1 MAIAGKVAILPK
13 GEWDSAVTYEKLD
26 AVSYDNALYIA
37 KKPSVGQVP
46 TDGEYWMFCLQS
58 IDYAEFE
65 KIINGTTTVG
75 IADKAINDKNGD
87 DIVDTYAKK
96 DDLTNFQNKDGDSK
110 DNIVT
115 FESSDSTT
123 ADAWTDVAVLAT
135 GEKHSSLFAKISTMF
150 KNIRYI
156 YTHFI
161 KSENILETLE
171 EIVANTQ
178 SGKVAGAL
186 AVKEL
191 NSNLSDIGKS
201 CCFQQSNT
209 TNVTNG
215 YCPVDIQVYNDDT
228 NLYKADSSGVLI
240 TKPGTYIVHAQFHV
254 LFAGGDK
261 IEARIVNSISD
272 LINTTYAD
280 TNAGDSKQFIISLPK
295 IVRIKSGQERVLL
308 QLLSNNRNSYIYD
321 KNSTNSNRIAITKIA

>member
-1 MAIAGKVAILPK
+1 MAIAGRVAIVPK
-13 GEWDSAVTYEKLD
+13 GEWDSSISYEKLD
-26 AVSYDNALYIA
+26 VVSYNNALYMA

-46 TDGEYWMFCLQS
+46 ADGEYWMLCVQS
-58 IDYAEFE
+58 IDYSEFE

-96 DDLTNFQNKDGDSK
+96 NDLTNFQNKDGDSK

-115 FESSDSTT
+115 FTSADATT

-161 KSENILETLE
+161 KSENILDTLE
-171 EIVANTQ
+171 EISANTT
-178 SGKVAGAL
+178 SGKAAGAL

-191 NSNLSDIGKS
+191 NGNLTWKRINKESIN
-201 CCFQQSNT
+201 NT
-209 TNVTNG
+209 TET
-215 YCPVDIQVYNDDT
+215 T
-228 NLYKADSSGVLI
+228 
-240 TKPGTYIVHAQFHV
+240 
-254 LFAGGDK
+254 
-261 IEARIVNSISD
+261 ISF
-272 LINTTYAD
+272 L
-280 TNAGDSKQFIISLPK
+280 SLTH
-295 IVRIKSGQERVLL
+295 SLTL
-308 QLLSNNRNSYIYD
+308 
-321 KNSTNSNRIAITKIA
+321 

>member
-46 TDGEYWMFCLQS
+46 ADGEYWMFCLQS

-87 DIVDTYAKK
+87 NIVDTYAKK
-96 DDLTNFQNKDGDSK
+96 NDLTNFQNKDGDSK
-110 DNIVT
+110 DNTVT
-115 FESSDSTT
+115 YTSADDTT

-135 GEKHSSLFAKISTMF
+135 GEKHSSILAKISTMF

-171 EIVANTQ
+171 EIAANTQ

-191 NSNLSDIGKS
+191 NSNLAKCSTLLGFSQNKS
-201 CCFQQSNT
+201 LDQSISEHINKLVPFGEGT
-209 TNVTNG
+209 IHGINITGTPLN
-215 YCPVDIQVYNDDT
+215 DT
-228 NLYKADSSGVLI
+228 NDIIIKVININGSNWYRVVVYDCQSSSIHTI
-240 TKPGTYIVHAQFHV
+240 TNI
-254 LFAGGDK
+254 AG
-261 IEARIVNSISD
+261 SW
-272 LINTTYAD
+272 
-280 TNAGDSKQFIISLPK
+280 
-295 IVRIKSGQERVLL
+295 
-308 QLLSNNRNSYIYD
+308 SNWV
-321 KNSTNSNRIAITKIA
+321 KIA

>member
-1 MAIAGKVAILPK
+1 MAIAGRVAIVPK
-13 GEWDSAVTYEKLD
+13 GEWNSSISYEKLD
-26 AVSYDNALYIA
+26 VVSYNNALYMA

-75 IADKAINDKNGD
+75 IADKANKDKNGD

-115 FESSDSTT
+115 FTSADDTT

-135 GEKHSSLFAKISTMF
+135 GEKHGSLFAKISTMF

-191 NSNLSDIGKS
+191 NSNFNNYEIKIITSTETTSTVGTFSFNYTNELS
-201 CCFQQSNT
+201 
-209 TNVTNG
+209 NG
-215 YCPVDIQVYNDDT
+215 
-228 NLYKADSSGVLI
+228 
-240 TKPGTYIVHAQFHV
+240 GTF
-254 LFAGGDK
+254 LFAYT
-261 IEARIVNSISD
+261 ANSNYWCK
-272 LINTTYAD
+272 LY
-280 TNAGDSKQFIISLPK
+280 G
-295 IVRIKSGQERVLL
+295 
-308 QLLSNNRNSYIYD
+308 LSNGNCVLGIADFNNQNSANIQHTVYSYWLV
-321 KNSTNSNRIAITKIA
+321 KKS

>member
-1 MAIAGKVAILPK
+1 MAIAGRVAIVPK
-13 GEWDSAVTYEKLD
+13 GEWDSSISYEKLD
-26 AVSYDNALYIA
+26 VVSYNNALYMA

-46 TDGEYWMFCLQS
+46 ADGEYWMLCVQS
-58 IDYAEFE
+58 IDYSEFE

-87 DIVDTYAKK
+87 GIVDTYAKK
-96 DDLTNFQNKDGDSK
+96 NDLTNFQNKDGDSK
-110 DNIVT
+110 DNTVT
-115 FESSDSTT
+115 YTSADDTT

-191 NSNLSDIGKS
+191 NSNLPKFETVVCSTPQWNKAGTLEQVFDISFGKS
-201 CCFQQSNT
+201 FDTIPYIIGIQCT
-209 TNVTNG
+209 TVWGVNG
-215 YCPVDIQVYNDDT
+215 VINIYYPTD
-228 NLYKADSSGVLI
+228 I
-240 TKPGTYIVHAQFHV
+240 TKNGFKIRISVENENFRNNLSIYSLKVIVV
-254 LFAGGDK
+254 LKA
-261 IEARIVNSISD
+261 
-272 LINTTYAD
+272 
-280 TNAGDSKQFIISLPK
+280 
-295 IVRIKSGQERVLL
+295 
-308 QLLSNNRNSYIYD
+308 
-321 KNSTNSNRIAITKIA
+321 

>member
-1 MAIAGKVAILPK
+1 MAIAGKVSILPK
-13 GEWDSAVTYEKLD
+13 GEWNSSVSYEKLD

-96 DDLTNFQNKDGDSK
+96 NDLTNFQNKDGDSK

-115 FESSDSTT
+115 YTSADDTT
-123 ADAWTDVAVLAT
+123 ADTWTDVAVLAT

-191 NSNLSDIGKS
+191 NSNLIKTKEIKMD
-201 CCFQQSNT
+201 
-209 TNVTNG
+209 VT
-215 YCPVDIQVYNDDT
+215 VSE
-228 NLYKADSSGVLI
+228 SSGTLGSYYGYFQI
-240 TKPGTYIVHAQFHV
+240 TIPSEIINTKIIAFIPISATSITSNGSCGILGLYNADASSNNFAWTVSTPTSGTY
-254 LFAGGDK
+254 
-261 IEARIVNSISD
+261 RCR
-272 LINTTYAD
+272 
-280 TNAGDSKQFIISLPK
+280 FII
-295 IVRIKSGQERVLL
+295 IFI
-308 QLLSNNRNSYIYD
+308 
-321 KNSTNSNRIAITKIA
+321 

>member
-75 IADKAINDKNGD
+75 IADKAINDKNGN

-96 DDLTNFQNKDGDSK
+96 NDLTNFQNKDGDSK
-110 DNIVT
+110 DNTVT
-115 FESSDSTT
+115 YTSADDTT

-135 GEKHSSLFAKISTMF
+135 GEKHSSLLQKISTMF

-191 NSNLSDIGKS
+191 NSNLSNKLNYYVMNS
-201 CCFQQSNT
+201 
-209 TNVTNG
+209 V
-215 YCPVDIQVYNDDT
+215 DDT
-228 NLYKADSSGVLI
+228 GNYELSIGFGVINDGGYYKGYIIINILWISLEFKITGAQLYRRFK
-240 TKPGTYIVHAQFHV
+240 
-254 LFAGGDK
+254 
-261 IEARIVNSISD
+261 
-272 LINTTYAD
+272 YAD
-280 TNAGDSKQFIISLPK
+280 NGWTEWIEF
-295 IVRIKSGQERVLL
+295 
-308 QLLSNNRNSYIYD
+308 
-321 KNSTNSNRIAITKIA
+321 

>member
-37 KKPSVGQVP
+37 KNPSVGQVP

-115 FESSDSTT
+115 YTSADATT
-123 ADAWTDVAVLAT
+123 ADSWTDVAVLAT
-135 GEKHSSLFAKISTMF
+135 GEKHSSLFSKISTMF

-161 KSENILETLE
+161 KSENILDTLE

-191 NSNLSDIGKS
+191 NSNLKSKVKSYSSTPNASDLKS
-201 CCFQQSNT
+201 AIAVFCALRNSVDTFSSFQGLVPNMKTKYIDTST
-209 TNVTNG
+209 GSVVLKDITWSKTNG
-215 YCPVDIQVYNDDT
+215 TITGDIYSYEV
-228 NLYKADSSGVLI
+228 
-240 TKPGTYIVHAQFHV
+240 
-254 LFAGGDK
+254 
-261 IEARIVNSISD
+261 R
-272 LINTTYAD
+272 
-280 TNAGDSKQFIISLPK
+280 FICIF
-295 IVRIKSGQERVLL
+295 
-308 QLLSNNRNSYIYD
+308 
-321 KNSTNSNRIAITKIA
+321 

>member
-37 KKPSVGQVP
+37 KKQSVGQVP

-96 DDLTNFQNKDGDSK
+96 NDLTNFQNKDGDSK
-110 DNIVT
+110 DNTVT
-115 FESSDSTT
+115 FTSADDTT

-191 NSNLSDIGKS
+191 NSNLD
-201 CCFQQSNT
+201 
-209 TNVTNG
+209 NVLVWTRINNQAVKG
-215 YCPVDIQVYNDDT
+215 STSVSIPSWAKEVQVSIDVNNEFRYTSIYPITSLTDESFICVVGSSFYKYNSAEEISYASVNISKTSVNMRNVILDGVDVKNKTFMIIYC
-228 NLYKADSSGVLI
+228 
-240 TKPGTYIVHAQFHV
+240 
-254 LFAGGDK
+254 
-261 IEARIVNSISD
+261 R
-272 LINTTYAD
+272 
-280 TNAGDSKQFIISLPK
+280 
-295 IVRIKSGQERVLL
+295 
-308 QLLSNNRNSYIYD
+308 
-321 KNSTNSNRIAITKIA
+321 

>member
-115 FESSDSTT
+115 FTSADDTT

-191 NSNLSDIGKS
+191 NSNFNNCVKYSGGESAVMQRYYTNCGSINPKTLSIIKITFGKPMPS
-201 CCFQQSNT
+201 GNYIVSLT
-209 TNVTNG
+209 M
-215 YCPVDIQVYNDDT
+215 
-228 NLYKADSSGVLI
+228 SGVPAYWADLSI
-240 TKPGTYIVHAQFHV
+240 AVSDKLETGFTINLFNNSDYTINDIYI
-254 LFAGGDK
+254 DW
-261 IEARIVNSISD
+261 
-272 LINTTYAD
+272 
-280 TNAGDSKQFIISLPK
+280 
-295 IVRIKSGQERVLL
+295 
-308 QLLSNNRNSYIYD
+308 
-321 KNSTNSNRIAITKIA
+321 IAISY

>member
-115 FESSDSTT
+115 FTSADDTT

-135 GEKHSSLFAKISTMF
+135 DEKHSSLFAKISTMF

-161 KSENILETLE
+161 KSENILDTLE

-191 NSNLSDIGKS
+191 NSNLNLLNKNEGVILPGNDREINFNPGEYFEITVIGNINRMCKIIGQFRS
-201 CCFQQSNT
+201 NGTPDYWVDKPSESTIQVSSNT
-209 TNVTNG
+209 NKIIIGNPSG
-215 YCPVDIQVYNDDT
+215 FGSVDVY
-228 NLYKADSSGVLI
+228 
-240 TKPGTYIVHAQFHV
+240 
-254 LFAGGDK
+254 
-261 IEARIVNSISD
+261 
-272 LINTTYAD
+272 
-280 TNAGDSKQFIISLPK
+280 SKRF
-295 IVRIKSGQERVLL
+295 
-308 QLLSNNRNSYIYD
+308 NM
-321 KNSTNSNRIAITKIA
+321 

>member
-13 GEWDSAVTYEKLD
+13 GEWNSSVTYEKLD

-96 DDLTNFQNKDGDSK
+96 GDLTNFQNKDGDSK

-115 FESSDSTT
+115 FTSADDTT

-186 AVKEL
+186 TVKEL
-191 NSNLSDIGKS
+191 NSNFNNCVKFSGGENAVMQRYYLNCGSVAPRSLSQKIITFGKEMPS
-201 CCFQQSNT
+201 AN
-209 TNVTNG
+209 
-215 YCPVDIQVYNDDT
+215 
-228 NLYKADSSGVLI
+228 
-240 TKPGTYIVHAQFHV
+240 YIVS
-254 LFAGGDK
+254 L
-261 IEARIVNSISD
+261 
-272 LINTTYAD
+272 T
-280 TNAGDSKQFIISLPK
+280 IIGTPAYW
-295 IVRIKSGQERVLL
+295 
-308 QLLSNNRNSYIYD
+308 SN
-321 KNSTNSNRIAITKIA
+321 IAISASDKLKTGFVINLFNDGDYTVDNVYIDWIVLSY

>member
-1 MAIAGKVAILPK
+1 MAIAGRVAIVPK
-13 GEWDSAVTYEKLD
+13 GEWNSSISYEKLD

-65 KIINGTTTVG
+65 KIINGTTSVG
-75 IADKAINDKNGD
+75 IGGKANKDKNGD

-96 DDLTNFQNKDGDSK
+96 NDLTNFQNKDGDSK
-110 DNIVT
+110 DNTVT
-115 FESSDSTT
+115 FESSDAST

-135 GEKHSSLFAKISTMF
+135 GEKHSSLFSKISTMF

-191 NSNLSDIGKS
+191 NSNLGEHSFSDW
-201 CCFQQSNT
+201 
-209 TNVTNG
+209 
-215 YCPVDIQVYNDDT
+215 
-228 NLYKADSSGVLI
+228 
-240 TKPGTYIVHAQFHV
+240 
-254 LFAGGDK
+254 
-261 IEARIVNSISD
+261 
-272 LINTTYAD
+272 INTTQGVSYRY
-280 TNAGDSKQFIISLPK
+280 NK
-295 IVRIKSGQERVLL
+295 
-308 QLLSNNRNSYIYD
+308 QLLEVIVENGTQNFGQWFTLANLPIKPSKTSHTLGWNYD
-321 KNSTNSNRIAITKIA
+321 GDVVVGITITTNGDVNVRTLGGNTTIGATGHIICSR

>member
-75 IADKAINDKNGD
+75 IADKAIKDKNGD

-115 FESSDSTT
+115 FTSADDTT
-123 ADAWTDVAVLAT
+123 ANSWTDVGVLAT

-186 AVKEL
+186 AVKEI
-191 NSNLSDIGKS
+191 NSNLTKYKNS
-201 CCFQQSNT
+201 
-209 TNVTNG
+209 
-215 YCPVDIQVYNDDT
+215 VYNMD
-228 NLYKADSSGVLI
+228 NVKI
-240 TKPGTYIVHAQFHV
+240 TRFNIT
-254 LFAGGDK
+254 AGRMVIEFFDK
-261 IEARIVNSISD
+261 D
-272 LINTTYAD
+272 
-280 TNAGDSKQFIISLPK
+280 G
-295 IVRIKSGQERVLL
+295 
-308 QLLSNNRNSYIYD
+308 NSYSFLVGISSKEVIVD
-321 KNSTNSNRIAITKIA
+321 SVINGVFSRNQIL

>member
-75 IADKAINDKNGD
+75 VADKAINDKNGD

-96 DDLTNFQNKDGDSK
+96 NDLTNFQNKDGDSK
-110 DNIVT
+110 DNTVT
-115 FESSDSTT
+115 YTSADATT
-123 ADAWTDVAVLAT
+123 ADAWTDVAVLET

-161 KSENILETLE
+161 KSENILDTLE

-191 NSNLSDIGKS
+191 NSNLSERYVKS
-201 CCFQQSNT
+201 IMFIPYAYPLFLNHQIFGFFSHLLHFQQ
-209 TNVTNG
+209 
-215 YCPVDIQVYNDDT
+215 
-228 NLYKADSSGVLI
+228 
-240 TKPGTYIVHAQFHV
+240 
-254 LFAGGDK
+254 
-261 IEARIVNSISD
+261 
-272 LINTTYAD
+272 
-280 TNAGDSKQFIISLPK
+280 
-295 IVRIKSGQERVLL
+295 
-308 QLLSNNRNSYIYD
+308 
-321 KNSTNSNRIAITKIA
+321 

>member
-26 AVSYDNALYIA
+26 AVSYDNALYMA
-37 KKPSVGQVP
+37 KKQSVGQVP

-115 FESSDSTT
+115 FTSADDTT
-123 ADAWTDVAVLAT
+123 ADVWTDVAVLAT
-135 GEKHSSLFAKISTMF
+135 GEKHSSLLAKISTMF

-191 NSNLSDIGKS
+191 NSNLNDIDKKTTWKFLKSSTTKIISDIQKCEELYIMVYPNHSAVCYEFIVPWISIRSG
-201 CCFQQSNT
+201 T
-209 TNVTNG
+209 TLYLNNG
-215 YCPVDIQVYNDDT
+215 YGFG
-228 NLYKADSSGVLI
+228 SSNN
-240 TKPGTYIVHAQFHV
+240 F
-254 LFAGGDK
+254 
-261 IEARIVNSISD
+261 
-272 LINTTYAD
+272 
-280 TNAGDSKQFIISLPK
+280 
-295 IVRIKSGQERVLL
+295 VRISHTKSSEKATIKLEACYE
-308 QLLSNNRNSYIYD
+308 NNVSYIDESDIWVYY
-321 KNSTNSNRIAITKIA
+321 R

>member
-1 MAIAGKVAILPK
+1 MAIAGRVAIVPK
-13 GEWDSAVTYEKLD
+13 GEWGSSISYEKLD

-75 IADKAINDKNGD
+75 IADKANKDKNGD

-96 DDLTNFQNKDGDSK
+96 NDLTNFQNKDGDSK
-110 DNIVT
+110 DNTVT
-115 FESSDSTT
+115 YTSADDTTSDT
-123 ADAWTDVAVLAT
+123 WTDVAVLAT

-161 KSENILETLE
+161 KSENILDTLE
-171 EIVANTQ
+171 EIAANTQ

-191 NSNLSDIGKS
+191 NSNLLKCHINGNINIEMLYFRWTGNVVAGQTVSLGSFGSSIPSGKS
-201 CCFQQSNT
+201 LIGMFLTPIANLHISMS
-209 TNVTNG
+209 
-215 YCPVDIQVYNDDT
+215 YMSYDIYAYSDT
-228 NLYKADSSGVLI
+228 FSGNFAYDVLM
-240 TKPGTYIVHAQFHV
+240 IV
-254 LFAGGDK
+254 G
-261 IEARIVNSISD
+261 
-272 LINTTYAD
+272 
-280 TNAGDSKQFIISLPK
+280 
-295 IVRIKSGQERVLL
+295 
-308 QLLSNNRNSYIYD
+308 
-321 KNSTNSNRIAITKIA
+321 

>member
-13 GEWDSAVTYEKLD
+13 GEWNSAVSYEKLD

-75 IADKAINDKNGD
+75 IADKAIKDKNGD

-110 DNIVT
+110 DNTVT
-115 FESSDSTT
+115 YTSDDATT

-135 GEKHSSLFAKISTMF
+135 GEKHSSIFAKISTMF

-161 KSENILETLE
+161 KSENILDTLE

-191 NSNLSDIGKS
+191 NSNLNGLFKIYYGVFNVEGEDFSITPPNFEGYTLISVSLAGGSMIMTDISYVIRQDMGNKIEVQTISSYVGKS
-201 CCFQQSNT
+201 L
-209 TNVTNG
+209 VG
-215 YCPVDIQVYNDDT
+215 YLVY
-228 NLYKADSSGVLI
+228 
-240 TKPGTYIVHAQFHV
+240 
-254 LFAGGDK
+254 
-261 IEARIVNSISD
+261 
-272 LINTTYAD
+272 
-280 TNAGDSKQFIISLPK
+280 
-295 IVRIKSGQERVLL
+295 IKSDFI
-308 QLLSNNRNSYIYD
+308 N
-321 KNSTNSNRIAITKIA
+321 

>member
-13 GEWDSAVTYEKLD
+13 GEWNSAVSYEKLD

-65 KIINGTTTVG
+65 KIINGTTAVG

-96 DDLTNFQNKDGDSK
+96 NDLTNFQNKDGDSK

-115 FESSDSTT
+115 FTSADDTT
-123 ADAWTDVAVLAT
+123 ADAWTDVAVLTT

-161 KSENILETLE
+161 KSENILDTLE

-178 SGKVAGAL
+178 PGKVAGAL

-191 NSNLSDIGKS
+191 NSNFTNLIDVFFSSAQDIEYS
-201 CCFQQSNT
+201 FDYNTLT
-209 TNVTNG
+209 TNGLYYLYGSNPYNCTNAPAER
-215 YCPVDIQVYNDDT
+215 CT
-228 NLYKADSSGVLI
+228 NCYV
-240 TKPGTYIVHAQFHV
+240 IVFGENGRKHQII
-254 LFAGGDK
+254 LAG
-261 IEARIVNSISD
+261 N
-272 LINTTYAD
+272 NTYAWYRNTVTD
-280 TNAGDSKQFIISLPK
+280 TTTWKDWKQIGYPIMYP
-295 IVRIKSGQERVLL
+295 E
-308 QLLSNNRNSYIYD
+308 
-321 KNSTNSNRIAITKIA
+321 

>member
-13 GEWDSAVTYEKLD
+13 GEWNSAVSYEKLD
-26 AVSYDNALYIA
+26 AVSHDNALYIA

-46 TDGEYWMFCLQS
+46 ADGEYWMLCVKS
-58 IDYAEFE
+58 IDYSEFE

-75 IADKAINDKNGD
+75 IADKAINDKNGY

-96 DDLTNFQNKDGDSK
+96 NDLTNFQNKDGDSK
-110 DNIVT
+110 DNTVT
-115 FESSDSTT
+115 YTSADATT
-123 ADAWTDVAVLAT
+123 ADAWTDVAVLET
-135 GEKHSSLFAKISTMF
+135 GEKHSSLLAKISTMF

-191 NSNLSDIGKS
+191 NSNLSS
-201 CCFQQSNT
+201 VS
-209 TNVTNG
+209 
-215 YCPVDIQVYNDDT
+215 
-228 NLYKADSSGVLI
+228 
-240 TKPGTYIVHAQFHV
+240 
-254 LFAGGDK
+254 
-261 IEARIVNSISD
+261 SD
-272 LINTTYAD
+272 LDNVENICYNLKISSVGHDTTEYIIDHIEYNKAQ
-280 TNAGDSKQFIISLPK
+280 NLIYVFFKNGQWLWIEIAG
-295 IVRIKSGQERVLL
+295 
-308 QLLSNNRNSYIYD
+308 
-321 KNSTNSNRIAITKIA
+321 KNF

>member
-96 DDLTNFQNKDGDSK
+96 NDLTNFQNKDGDSK

-115 FESSDSTT
+115 FTSADST
-123 ADAWTDVAVLAT
+123 ASDAWTDVAVLAT

-178 SGKVAGAL
+178 SGKVAGSL

-191 NSNLSDIGKS
+191 NSNLSN
-201 CCFQQSNT
+201 SNKRIDSI
-209 TNVTNG
+209 TNG
-215 YCPVDIQVYNDDT
+215 KGLISYASLGTLEHGVYRTNELTANNSPSGSDTDGILIVLPCIYSSQLCVQIFWGYNTKQV
-228 NLYKADSSGVLI
+228 
-240 TKPGTYIVHAQFHV
+240 HM
-254 LFAGGDK
+254 
-261 IEARIVNSISD
+261 RICWYGSYQD
-272 LINTTYAD
+272 W
-280 TNAGDSKQFIISLPK
+280 
-295 IVRIKSGQERVLL
+295 IK
-308 QLLSNNRNSYIYD
+308 LSQ
-321 KNSTNSNRIAITKIA
+321 